1 MVRLEKIKSKAMDKF
16 RRGWDGVFS
25 RPKRFKD
32 RVDLGLSPS
41 TIVENIEVGEAV
53 NEQTND
59 DR

>member
-1 MVRLEKIKSKAMDKF
+1 MVRLKKIKSEAIDKF

-41 TIVENIEVGEAV
+41 TIVETIDTTEVAR
-53 NEQTND
+53 EQVND
-59 DR
+59 D